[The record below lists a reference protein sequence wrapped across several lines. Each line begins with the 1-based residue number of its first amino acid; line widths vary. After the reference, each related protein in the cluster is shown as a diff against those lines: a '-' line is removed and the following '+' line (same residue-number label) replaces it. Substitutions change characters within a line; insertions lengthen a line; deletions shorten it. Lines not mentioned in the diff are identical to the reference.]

1 VTATPVPD
9 GVAGGGIITGGGGA
23 NGVTIVLAAPLPFA
37 FVATVEMTYEVPP
50 TRPVIVHDEAATA
63 VHDALPGVARAT
75 YVVEGCAFC
84 HDTTALFSAGVA
96 TSCSTR
102 TGEAGTYNK
111 RFSV

>member
-1 VTATPVPD
+1 MTVTPVPD
-9 GVAGGGIITGGGGA
+9 GVAGSGTTTGGGT

-84 HDTTALFSAGVA
+84 HDTTVLFSAGVA

-102 TGEAGTYNK
+102 TGEVGTCNK